1 MLLNLLGTANDWE
14 RFLVT
19 YPQDHLCHATGIDA
33 WTAMTILS
41 TLAAWTL
48 SRLNRRK

>member
-19 YPQDHLCHATGIDA
+19 YPYDGLCHLTGIDA
-33 WTAMTILS
+33 WTAFSIVSYL
-41 TLAAWTL
+41 LAHLTT
-48 SRLNRRK
+48 RGK

>member
-19 YPQDHLCHATGIDA
+19 APQDAVLHLTGGLDA
-33 WTAMTILS
+33 WTAIVIVSHTVAYLL
-41 TLAAWTL
+41 T
-48 SRLNRRK
+48 RRK